1 MVLSIIKSSTGITG
15 YEIIPRINR
24 NFKGLWRGSAG
35 TIYPLLNKLA
45 KNEFVKIE
53 ETTENNRLKK
63 IYSITEKGINELN
76 HALKNNFRLS
86 INSLGDFLQTIIKA
100 IPRFEEN
107 VSNAFCCFPF
117 HDSPMDEK
125 IDIDDISK
133 MNIERIKSIINRLKI
148 SKEKHEKRLERINN
162 NLERYNSLLKKV
174 KEERKLRKQ
183 PLEIFDDDDY
193 II

>member
-45 KNEFVKIE
+45 KNDFVKIE

-63 IYSITEKGINELN
+63 IYYIREKGVNELSS
-76 HALKNNFRLS
+76 ALKNNFRLS

-117 HDSPMDEK
+117 HDFPMDEK
-125 IDIDDISK
+125 IDEEDFSK
-133 MNIERIKSIINRLKI
+133 ANIARIKSIINRLEF
-148 SKEKHEKRLERINN
+148 SKEKLEKRLERINN
-162 NLERYNSLLKKV
+162 KLESYNSLLKKV
-174 KEERKLRKQ
+174 KEERKVRKQ
-183 PLEIFDDDDY
+183 PLEIYDDD
-193 II
+193 

>member
-1 MVLSIIKSSTGITG
+1 LVLSIIKSSTGITG
-15 YEIIPRINR
+15 YDIIQKINR

-45 KNEFVKIE
+45 NNDFVKIE

-63 IYSITEKGINELN
+63 IYYITEKGVNELSS
-76 HALKNNFRLS
+76 ALKNNFKLS

-133 MNIERIKSIINRLKI
+133 MNIERI
-148 SKEKHEKRLERINN
+148 NN
-162 NLERYNSLLKKV
+162 NLEKYNSLLKKV

-183 PLEIFDDDDY
+183 PLEIYDDDDY